1 MTNEEIT
8 EEIYHEAFTEG
19 FIDELRQKI
28 DEFKFSKDHHK
39 LPHHEMVYKAYF
51 LVKSG
56 EINGKS

>member
-28 DEFKFSKDHHK
+28 DEFKFSVDHHK
-39 LPHHEMVYKAYF
+39 LPHHEMVHKAYYI
-51 LVKSG
+51 VKP
-56 EINGKS
+56 EETNQN

>member
-39 LPHHEMVYKAYF
+39 LPHHF